1 MCRAPFPSFPLLD
14 VTVPLHAGRLQSD
27 AVPESRLETWACFT
41 LSPSLPASPPPSSP
55 LSLPPS
61 HSPTGFRPARARG
74 PQRPADQEPERWAEA
89 PGLVRTAISTSFSK
103 KIKMGPHSPAHLVR
117 LRPAAHSPCDVRRC
131 SAHAYRVRIGPCNP
145 MLAARPMPVRRPAR
159 WCTTRSCWCSMSPR
173 WGSTRCC
180 GPRSGRT
187 SST

>member
-1 MCRAPFPSFPLLD
+1 MSPFHCTLGACNPMLCPNH
-14 VTVPLHAGRLQSD
+14 V
-27 AVPESRLETWACFT
+27 SRLGLASHSLLPSLPPRLPLP
-41 LSPSLPASPPPSSP
+41 LSPSHHPTHPRGSGLLELEG
-55 LSLPPS
+55 LSDRLIKNLS
-61 HSPTGFRPARARG
+61 GGQKRRVSFVRQFRRHF
-74 PQRPADQEPERWAEA
+74 Q
-89 PGLVRTAISTSFSK
+89 K
-103 KIKMGPHSPAHLVR
+103 KMGPHSPAHLVR